1 MYKLPILKYDFSALE
16 PYFDEETMRLHY
28 GKHHQAYA
36 DKLNTALADFPE
48 LSAKPIEDLLKNLDS
63 IPEGVKSAVRNFGGG
78 FYNHNFFFDII
89 GPKSDNI
96 EPMGKVKEAIE
107 KSFGSFAD
115 FKKEFTEK
123 TVAIF
128 GSGWGWLVKNQTGS
142 LQIISSPN
150 QDCPLS
156 AGLKP
161 ILACDVWEHAYYLK
175 YQNRRA
181 EFVEVFF
188 QVIDWKRVEEIYNS

>member
-1 MYKLPILKYDFSALE
+1 MFQLPTLKYDFGALE
-16 PYFDEETMRLHY
+16 PYFDEATMRLHFS
-28 GKHHQAYA
+28 KHHQTYI
-36 DKLNTALADFPE
+36 DKLNTALTDFPD
-48 LSAKPIEDLLKNLDS
+48 LASQPIEALLKNLEMA
-63 IPEGVKSAVRNFGGG
+63 PETVRLAVRNFGGG
-78 FYNHNFFFDII
+78 FYNHNLFFDII
-89 GPKSDNI
+89 GPKSNSL
-96 EPMGKVKEAIE
+96 EPVGQLKEAID
-107 KSFGSFAD
+107 KSFGSFAN
-115 FKKEFTEK
+115 FKKEFTDK
-123 TVAIF
+123 TIGVF
-128 GSGWGWLVKNQTGS
+128 GSGWGWLVKNQIGS

-181 EFVEVFF
+181 EFVEAFF

>member
-1 MYKLPILKYDFSALE
+1 MFQLPTLKYDFGALE
-16 PYFDEETMRLHY
+16 PYFDEATMRLHFS
-28 GKHHQAYA
+28 KHHQTYI
-36 DKLNTALADFPE
+36 DKLNTALTDFPD
-48 LSAKPIEDLLKNLDS
+48 LASQPIEALLKNLEMA
-63 IPEGVKSAVRNFGGG
+63 PETVRLAVRNFGGG
-78 FYNHNFFFDII
+78 FYNHNLFFDII
-89 GPKSDNI
+89 GPKSNSL
-96 EPMGKVKEAIE
+96 EPVGQLKEAID
-107 KSFGSFAD
+107 KSFGSFAN
-115 FKKEFTEK
+115 FKKEFTDK
-123 TVAIF
+123 TISVF
-128 GSGWGWLVKNQTGS
+128 GSGWGWLVKNQIGS

-181 EFVEVFF
+181 EFVEAFF

>member
-1 MYKLPILKYDFSALE
+1 MAP
-16 PYFDEETMRLHY
+16 ETVRL
-28 GKHHQAYA
+28 
-36 DKLNTALADFPE
+36 
-48 LSAKPIEDLLKNLDS
+48 
-63 IPEGVKSAVRNFGGG
+63 AVRNFGGG
-78 FYNHNFFFDII
+78 FYNHNLFFDII
-89 GPKSDNI
+89 GPKSNSL
-96 EPMGKVKEAIE
+96 EPVGQLKEAID
-107 KSFGSFAD
+107 KSFGSFAN
-115 FKKEFTEK
+115 FKKEFTDK
-123 TVAIF
+123 TISVF
-128 GSGWGWLVKNQTGS
+128 GSGWGWLVKNQIGS

-181 EFVEVFF
+181 EFVEAFF